1 MQANLLGEEEK
12 TKGFGRFVCRS
23 YEGLEDQVTAS
34 FQAIEEK
41 NRQESG
47 VQRNL
52 SKQVSKGTR
61 ELKNL
66 VSSLNFET
74 SSGKTKSDNRER
86 AVVLS

>member
-1 MQANLLGEEEK
+1 M
-12 TKGFGRFVCRS
+12 RRS
-23 YEGLEDQVTAS
+23 YEGLEDQVTAL

-41 NRQESG
+41 NRRESG

-52 SKQVSKGTR
+52 SKQVSKGSR

-66 VSSLNFET
+66 VSSLNFEI
-74 SSGKTKSDNRER
+74 SSGKTKSANRER